1 MAFRAFFALPAESF
15 TAAGGQHTNAVYGFL
30 SMLVKL
36 LDTEK
41 PDRIAVAFDASRESF
56 RTEIYPEYKGT
67 RDSSPPEFEGQVQLI
82 EAVLDKMGVKT
93 ITVPDFEAD
102 DVLGT
107 LATREQ
113 TDPAIVVS
121 GDRDLLQLAS
131 DDGPGIRVF
140 YIGRGLAKA
149 VLYGPAEVAESAA
162 ATQGGDQ

>member
-1 MAFRAFFALPAESF
+1 VSEKLLVIDGHSMAFRAFFALPAESF

-102 DVLGT
+102 DVLAT
-107 LATREQ
+107 LATEGKARGM
-113 TDPAIVVS
+113 DVLIAS
-121 GDRDLLQLAS
+121 GDRDTFQLGQRQGHCSLSGAVDLRS
-131 DDGPGIRVF
+131 ELHDT
-140 YIGRGLAKA
+140 RGC
-149 VLYGPAEVAESAA
+149 
-162 ATQGGDQ
+162 